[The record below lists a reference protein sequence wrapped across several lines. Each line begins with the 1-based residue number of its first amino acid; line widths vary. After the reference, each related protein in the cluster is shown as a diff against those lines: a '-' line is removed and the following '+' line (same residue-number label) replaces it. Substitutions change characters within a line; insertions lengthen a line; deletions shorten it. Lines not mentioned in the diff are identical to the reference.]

1 MFSFL
6 HQIGE
11 NTLLLRSFVLFSTF
25 EHCIGTFLLFFRR
38 IVKSPISLSRSSQ
51 SKPSG
56 LIFSKYSLLFYGN
69 IYTFSRFFLFHSCSS
84 SSRLI
89 PSHLFLFIH
98 WISCT
103 IFLWKKSQR
112 SHFLSNRN
120 RKKMICCE
128 NFHKFDVKTN
138 KTLTKKGN
146 FMLDRHKSTHTH
158 TISERERETHAP
170 PELKINTKNLW
181 RIKCSS

>member
-38 IVKSPISLSRSSQ
+38 IVKSLISLSRSSQ

-56 LIFSKYSLLFYGN
+56 LIFSKYSLLFYGH
-69 IYTFSRFFLFHSCSS
+69 IYTFSRFSLFHTCSS

-89 PSHLFLFIH
+89 PSHLFTSFHTLNFVH
-98 WISCT
+98 NFSLKKISK
-103 IFLWKKSQR
+103 IAFLVKSQQ
-112 SHFLSNRN
+112 
-120 RKKMICCE
+120 KK
-128 NFHKFDVKTN
+128 ND
-138 KTLTKKGN
+138 L
-146 FMLDRHKSTHTH
+146 L
-158 TISERERETHAP
+158 
-170 PELKINTKNLW
+170 
-181 RIKCSS
+181 